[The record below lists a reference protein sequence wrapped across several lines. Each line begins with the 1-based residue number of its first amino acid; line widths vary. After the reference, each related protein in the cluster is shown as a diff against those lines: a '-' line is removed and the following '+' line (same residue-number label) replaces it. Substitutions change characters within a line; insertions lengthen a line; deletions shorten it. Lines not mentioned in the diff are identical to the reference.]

1 MNRSVFSSD
10 VVAAI
15 AVVVA
20 VVSTVGLGVFGVRR
34 ARTTS
39 DFFVASRSVPP
50 TFNAAAIC
58 GEYLSAASF
67 LGVAGLIMKF
77 GPDMIWY
84 PISYAAGYLVLLFFV
99 ASPLRRFGAYTIAD
113 FAEGRLGSATARR
126 LASTLVV
133 VISVAYMIPQLRAAG
148 VTLRVLT
155 HAPYW
160 LGVVIVA
167 AVVTGNV
174 VMGGMRGITFVQAFQ
189 YWLKW
194 IAIAV
199 PTVAMVGY
207 FLFHRTPWPSA
218 AGDVATWARPIEG
231 GGALI
236 PGVPGYSV
244 PSAVCAQIF
253 GVMGLPHIL
262 VRFYTNPDGRSARR
276 TTFLVLVLLGMF
288 YVFPP
293 VLGAMGRL
301 YMPELLQTNS
311 TDTVVLLLPQ
321 RVFGG
326 TIGLALTGLVCC
338 GAFAAFLST
347 TSGLMV
353 SAAGALSQDVFRG
366 EKKDFRIS
374 TGIVGAAVAMV
385 GLRVITVDITQLV
398 TWVFAIA
405 ASSFSPLI
413 VLGIWW
419 RRLSVAGAI
428 AGMAA
433 GALAASGAVV
443 LTLLGPSFSGWPKAL
458 LAQPALWTIPVG
470 FTTMVVVS
478 LLTPNTVPRNVTS
491 LMLSMHVP
499 EQLGLNRSYR

>member
-1 MNRSVFSSD
+1 MSALSTSS
-10 VVAAI
+10 
-15 AVVVA
+15 VVA
-20 VVSTVGLGVFGVRR
+20 VLAVVFAVMTTVGLGVFGIRR

-67 LGVAGLIMKF
+67 LGVAGLVMKF

-174 VMGGMRGITFVQAFQ
+174 AMGGMRGITFVQAFQ

-199 PTVAMVGY
+199 PTVALVAY
-207 FLFHRTPWPSA
+207 FLFHRTPWPAA
-218 AGDVATWARPIEG
+218 AGDVTTWARPVESA
-231 GGALI
+231 GALI

-276 TTFLVLVLLGMF
+276 TTFLVLILLGIF

-293 VLGAMGRL
+293 LLGAFGRL
-301 YMPELLQTNS
+301 YMPDLLKSNA

-326 TIGLALTGLVCC
+326 PVGMALTGLVCA

-347 TSGLMV
+347 ASGLMV

-374 TGIVGAAVAMV
+374 TVIVGTGVAIA
-385 GLRVITVDITQLV
+385 GLQVITVDITQLV
-398 TWVFAIA
+398 TWVFVIA
-405 ASSFSPLI
+405 ASSFSPMI

-419 RRLSVAGAI
+419 RRLSATGAI

-433 GALAASGAVV
+433 GALAASGAVIV
-443 LTLLGPSFSGWPKAL
+443 TLFGPSLTGWPKAL
-458 LAQPALWTIPVG
+458 LAQPALWTIPIG
-470 FTTMVVVS
+470 FLTMVVVS
-478 LLTPNTVPRNVTS
+478 LLTPQSCPRNITA